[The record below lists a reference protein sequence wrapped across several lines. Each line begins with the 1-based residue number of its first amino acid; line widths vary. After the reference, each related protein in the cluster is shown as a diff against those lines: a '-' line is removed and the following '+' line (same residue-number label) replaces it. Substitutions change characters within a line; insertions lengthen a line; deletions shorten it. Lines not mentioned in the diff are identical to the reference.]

1 MLRHGALVGSGEACD
16 AHVVRTRIAALLVT
30 ATSVGTLVGACGSDE
45 RARIMFV
52 SGAPESP
59 RLDVA
64 VGLCGAAGLVI
75 GVVAE
80 TPQSVLLRVRADDD
94 GNGEECAMSQTVH
107 LAEPLG
113 SRSVFDADSGDEIEV
128 RA

>member
-1 MLRHGALVGSGEACD
+1 MGARIVAMFVAGALVS
-16 AHVVRTRIAALLVT
+16 
-30 ATSVGTLVGACGSDE
+30 ACGSDE
-45 RARIMFV
+45 RPRIMFAF
-52 SGAPESP
+52 GAPESP

-64 VGLCGAAGLVI
+64 VGLCGAEGLVV

-80 TPQSVLLRVRADDD
+80 TPQSVLLRVRADDA

-113 SRSVFDADSGDEIEV
+113 SRSLFDADSGDEIEV
-128 RA
+128 RP